1 MSWPIHYRSDLSW
14 KDAVYYNKTGKE
26 STVRKTP
33 AVLTI
38 IFLILALAS
47 FCKFLELQNAVVDGD
62 GIGVYFLCF
71 EINDRV
77 PNEEI
82 PIYAHRFLNTA
93 LILTVVA
100 VISGLAGVLEGAR
113 GDAKTSRPPD

>member
-1 MSWPIHYRSDLSW
+1 
-14 KDAVYYNKTGKE
+14 
-26 STVRKTP
+26 VRKAP
-33 AVLTI
+33 AVLAI

-47 FCKFLELQNAVVDGD
+47 FLKFLELQNVVVDGD

-77 PNEEI
+77 PKEEI

-93 LILTVVA
+93 LIFTLVA
-100 VISGLAGVLEGAR
+100 VVSGLVGIFKGAK
-113 GDAKTSRPPD
+113 GDAKTSRPPC